1 MLIFVRGRNFCPGEK
16 LNFLDMEREDDQELW
31 DLLGKSSQPTL
42 SPFFARNVVRQ
53 VREGS
58 DWREALLGWLAPK
71 VLVPAAAAALAV
83 AAAVVALRDSPTGA
97 NSVDEVP
104 ATVAQLNPEDYEVV
118 AALDD
123 LLASEEEESLWEDT

>member
-1 MLIFVRGRNFCPGEK
+1 MQ
-16 LNFLDMEREDDQELW
+16 REDDQELW
-31 DLLGKSSQPTL
+31 DLLGKSSQATL

-53 VREGS
+53 VRQAS
-58 DWREALLGWLAPK
+58 DWRESLLGWLRPK
-71 VLVPAAAAALAV
+71 VFVPAAAAALAV
-83 AAAVVALRDSPTGA
+83 TAAVVTLRDSAPDP
-97 NSVDEVP
+97 NSADEVP

>member
-1 MLIFVRGRNFCPGEK
+1 
-16 LNFLDMEREDDQELW
+16 MEREDDQELW

-53 VREGS
+53 VRQGR
-58 DWREALLGWLAPK
+58 DWREALLGWLRPK

-83 AAAVVALRDSPTGA
+83 IAAVVTLRDSTSDP
-97 NSVDEVP
+97 NSADEVP
-104 ATVAQLNPEDYEVV
+104 PTVAQLNPEDYEVV

-123 LLASEEEESLWEDT
+123 LLALEEEESLWEDT